1 MLFQDAPPDTSRY
14 MIAGYAIFF
23 AISAIYL
30 LSLIVRRRNLEQDL
44 KTLESIESES
54 GRAQARTRLAA
65 PSGGRMRGSRQA
77 PSQRKRPK
85 KKAARRR

>member
-54 GRAQARTRLAA
+54 GRAQARSRPAA
-65 PSGGRMRGSRQA
+65 PAGGRTRRA
-77 PSQRKRPK
+77 PSQTKRPK
-85 KKAARRR
+85 KKAARRK